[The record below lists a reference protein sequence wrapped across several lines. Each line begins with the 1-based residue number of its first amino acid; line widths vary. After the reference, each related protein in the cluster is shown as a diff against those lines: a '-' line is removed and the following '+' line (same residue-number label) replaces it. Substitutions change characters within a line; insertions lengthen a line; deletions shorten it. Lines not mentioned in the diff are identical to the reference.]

1 MRRFVMWIL
10 ALVANCPTHPQAHD
24 GERLSVVVRLY
35 ASGEASPAPSRA
47 LSVATTILGEAGVDV
62 TWTSCGSESHIE
74 PACHSRP
81 TSTDLLL
88 RMIRYH
94 DDSNSPSHALGYAL
108 IDRQQHTGALAT
120 IYVDRVASLA
130 RESGVDGS
138 VLLGRA
144 IAHEI
149 GHLLMG
155 TNQHSTSGVMRATWT
170 SRDLLRERPDHWRFT
185 PAEMMAMRGRVEAGS
200 MISKNGP

>member
-35 ASGEASPAPSRA
+35 ASGAAPPASPRA
-47 LSVATTILGEAGVDV
+47 LSVATTILEDAGVHV
-62 TWTSCGSESHIE
+62 TWTSCGSGSHTE
-74 PACHSRP
+74 PACDSLMA
-81 TSTDLLL
+81 STDLLL
-88 RMIRYH
+88 RMIRYP
-94 DDSNSPSHALGYAL
+94 DNSSSSLPALGNAV

-138 VLLGRA
+138 LLLGRA

-155 TNQHSTSGVMRATWT
+155 TNQHSTSGLMRAQWT
-170 SRDLLRERPDHWRFT
+170 RRDLRRGRPDQWHFT
-185 PAEMMAMRGRVEAGS
+185 RAEMMAMRERVEAGG